1 MHGHADAQPGR
12 FRDAQVWIGGSPFSP
27 HTASFIPP
35 HHDRLPA
42 AMSDLMQF
50 CERTDMPVLVH
61 AALAH
66 AQFETIHPFADG
78 NGRVGRVPVHVMLKR
93 AGATRRLTVPVSSGL
108 LVDTAAYFDAL
119 TAFRAG
125 DAAPIVQRFTEAAF
139 AAVGNGRRL
148 HRDILDCYEQWTQVV
163 TARRDSAVWHVL
175 PHLVSQPVVT
185 AQFVQEAVGVSR
197 TAALNAV
204 NHLVKVVVL
213 APASAAQRD
222 RVWVAGEIISA
233 LDEFAA
239 RASRG
244 QVG

>member
-1 MHGHADAQPGR
+1 M
-12 FRDAQVWIGGSPFSP
+12 
-27 HTASFIPP
+27 
-35 HHDRLPA
+35 
-42 AMSDLMQF
+42 
-50 CERTDMPVLVH
+50 
-61 AALAH
+61 
-66 AQFETIHPFADG
+66 
-78 NGRVGRVPVHVMLKR
+78 
-93 AGATRRLTVPVSSGL
+93 
-108 LVDTAAYFDAL
+108 
-119 TAFRAG
+119 
-125 DAAPIVQRFTEAAF
+125 QRFTEAAF